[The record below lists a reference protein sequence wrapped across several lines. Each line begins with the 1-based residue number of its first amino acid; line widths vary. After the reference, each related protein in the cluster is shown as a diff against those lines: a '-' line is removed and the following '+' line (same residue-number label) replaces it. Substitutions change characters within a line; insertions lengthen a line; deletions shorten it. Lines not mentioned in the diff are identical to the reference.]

1 VHKVMDA
8 SATLTDELS
17 HKFENTDFGHMMCDR
32 PKFKKAVEVGKAGF
46 LASAAVLDGMVNAL
60 FVLGKGISD
69 TTTQIVKKKYGEK
82 MGEVVKDGL
91 DSVGNVAS
99 ILKSYQSD
107 IPPKN
112 EDEFPAKE
120 VERIEIEHDNLQEN
134 RSSNVETVS
143 KKEEQTT
150 KL

>member
-1 VHKVMDA
+1 
-8 SATLTDELS
+8 
-17 HKFENTDFGHMMCDR
+17 
-32 PKFKKAVEVGKAGF
+32 
-46 LASAAVLDGMVNAL
+46 
-60 FVLGKGISD
+60 
-69 TTTQIVKKKYGEK
+69 